1 MKIVLALSC
10 FLSSSILSSCSS
22 ITDSHSV
29 RRLVREVSSFC
40 SPSSWDL
47 GRKRGK
53 EGSDK
58 EGGEEEMRGRN
69 ISHQCEALNSIHQV
83 YLVLHVRFTT
93 DVHHPSK
100 VSSQYWTRVFSGS

>member
-53 EGSDK
+53 EGW
-58 EGGEEEMRGRN
+58 GGEEEMRGRN

-83 YLVLHVRFTT
+83 YLALHIRFTT

-100 VSSQYWTRVFSGS
+100 ANSYWISIQWELILE